1 MRNNFCEAVNYGA
14 VTFERKSNARRQ
26 KRADI
31 SAPRQ
36 KRARQKRARQKRAIK
51 ILVETKMQF
60 KL

>member
-1 MRNNFCEAVNYGA
+1 LEINKDKLKISIYFGA

-36 KRARQKRARQKRAIK
+36 KREIK

-60 KL
+60 